1 MGPGHGGAGAGL
13 QVTGSYR
20 LGDIE
25 TVNTKNGNVLLS
37 VPLASL
43 PAGRAGNPGFALTLN
58 YNSKLWDIYVEHRE
72 DPSDSTNPIP
82 ATTPTPAMRCPT
94 GCNRR

>member
-1 MGPGHGGAGAGL
+1 M
-13 QVTGSYR
+13 TGSYR

-25 TVNTKNGNVLLS
+25 TVNTKNGNVMLR

-43 PAGRAGNPGFALTLN
+43 PPGRGGDPGFQLTLN
-58 YNSKLWDIYVEHRE
+58 YNSKLWDIYVEHVE

-82 ATTPTPAMRCPT
+82 GNDPTPPMRCPT
-94 GCNRR
+94 G